1 MNTQNFNTEDAGI
14 FVFSA
19 PLEVAE
25 RNLIAFDLPV
35 SELIIV
41 SIGVVWLCELIEA
54 KRLCL
59 NCFYLDDLI
68 NLICFCSGL
77 SFSSVLIFYKSC
89 QVSECPK
96 F

>member
-1 MNTQNFNTEDAGI
+1 MNAQNFKNTEDAGI

-35 SELIIV
+35 SEFIIV

-54 KRLCL
+54 KRIC
-59 NCFYLDDLI
+59 
-68 NLICFCSGL
+68 LICG
-77 SFSSVLIFYKSC
+77 I
-89 QVSECPK
+89 
-96 F
+96 